1 MAETVN
7 EMTCHH
13 EVPICTPYDFG
24 IDPETGYHDAG
35 TKFECADC
43 REPLDEWELPNRAAG
58 GCGAAA
64 SEESEEGCVKQRVKC
79 SDQLTN
85 LTGRFFRVG
94 LSHRQAM
101 ELAVE
106 AQRSLRETG
115 RFALEV
121 PGGWLIG

>member
-1 MAETVN
+1 M
-7 EMTCHH
+7 
-13 EVPICTPYDFG
+13 
-24 IDPETGYHDAG
+24 
-35 TKFECADC
+35 
-43 REPLDEWELPNRAAG
+43 
-58 GCGAAA
+58 
-64 SEESEEGCVKQRVKC
+64 KQRVKC

>member
-43 REPLDEWELPNRAAG
+43 REPLDEWEL
-58 GCGAAA
+58 
-64 SEESEEGCVKQRVKC
+64 
-79 SDQLTN
+79 
-85 LTGRFFRVG
+85 
-94 LSHRQAM
+94 
-101 ELAVE
+101 
-106 AQRSLRETG
+106 
-115 RFALEV
+115 
-121 PGGWLIG
+121 